1 MAKMSKLDYA
11 AKQVLIKKLKD
22 QGYVTYANFFSNFI
36 FNLTYKDT
44 FSDSDPIAYTD
55 MKDRLIVLNGNLDM
69 DAAST
74 VLRHELLHNI
84 LEHMTRESNYWKK
97 ELGFNAAELT
107 PEQLKEY
114 SRQLYSHHQTANKAM
129 DWELSNYYT
138 EADKKI
144 AKNLNILGELVSGL
158 VVDVDHPEW
167 RGWTF
172 EDMFRELIKEQ
183 KAQQEQAKQELS
195 QMDKQQLSDLIRQ
208 AADAA
213 GLDSSEIL
221 DELDLND
228 SQSNNSQQSGQ
239 QTSGGN
245 SQQDDEKSQ
254 QDGKSGSQKG
264 DSNQADKDQKGDGSQ
279 QNKDKSDQEGDSG
292 DQRGGQEGDQSGKGN
307 KSDDK
312 NKQGSNDESVFGRF
326 VDDHTFIAD
335 DGTVYHV

>member
-44 FSDSDPIAYTD
+44 YSDSDPIAYTD
-55 MKDRLIVLNGNLDM
+55 MKQRLIVLNGNLDM

-167 RGWTF
+167 KGWTF

-195 QMDKQQLSDLIRQ
+195 QMDKQQLSDLIQQ

-221 DELDLND
+221 DELDLSDSQSGDSQQNSQQAGDND
-228 SQSNNSQQSGQ
+228 SQQSDE
-239 QTSGGN
+239 N
-245 SQQDDEKSQ
+245 SQQDSN
-254 QDGKSGSQKG
+254 SGSQADKNQKG
-264 DSNQADKDQKGDGSQ
+264 KSSQQGGNGGSDQNSDSN
-279 QNKDKSDQEGDSG
+279 
-292 DQRGGQEGDQSGKGN
+292 GQESDQSGKGEQ
-307 KSDDK
+307 KSDKSDSK
-312 NKQGSNDESVFGRF
+312 NQQGSNDESVFGRF
-326 VDDHTFIAD
+326 VDEHTFIAD